1 MTTLSDLTADIADD
15 IDDTTNEYG
24 NAILKAVQG
33 AQRDC
38 ERFTFYFN
46 ETRDKSFSTLA
57 GRGIYTGADLSDI
70 ASLVRIQA
78 AFLVDAAGQVT
89 SLSPRS
95 PEELELLSDNSA
107 ASSQPTGYTYFDQ
120 AIRLYPVPDAAYTV
134 RLQLGPY
141 RLAPLSQPTDSNAW
155 LEEAYD
161 LLKARAKYR
170 LFKNTLKDANLAAEA
185 LNDWNEQFALLKA
198 ETSSRNGSGS
208 ICPTEF

>member
-1 MTTLSDLTADIADD
+1 MTTLADLTAEIADD

-46 ETRDKSFSTLA
+46 ETRDKTFATVA
-57 GRGIYTGADLSDI
+57 GRGIYTKSDLADI
-70 ASLVRIQA
+70 GSLVRIQT

-89 SLSPRS
+89 GLSPCT

-107 ASSQPTGYTYFDQ
+107 ARAQPTVYAYFNQ
-120 AIRLYPVPDAAYTV
+120 AIRLYPIPNAVHTI

-141 RLAPLSQPTDSNAW
+141 RLTPLSQPTDNNAW
-155 LEEAYD
+155 LDEAYD

-170 LFKNTLKDANLAAEA
+170 LYKNTLKDANLAAEA
-185 LNDWNEQFALLKA
+185 LNDFNEQFALTKA

-208 ICPTEF
+208 VRPTEF

>member
-1 MTTLSDLTADIADD
+1 MTTLADLTADIADD

-38 ERFTFYFN
+38 ERFTLYFN
-46 ETRDKSFSTLA
+46 ETRDKTFATVA
-57 GRGIYTGADLSDI
+57 GRGIYSESDLADI

-89 SLSPRS
+89 SLAART

-107 ASSQPTGYTYFDQ
+107 ARGQPSGYAYFNQ
-120 AIRLYPVPDAAYTV
+120 AIRLYPIPNAVYTV

-141 RLAPLSQPTDSNAW
+141 RLTPLAQPTDSNAW
-155 LEEAYD
+155 LDEAYD

-170 LFKNTLKDANLAAEA
+170 LCKNTLKDANLAAEA
-185 LNDWNEQFALLKA
+185 LNDFNEQLSQLKA
-198 ETSSRNGSGS
+198 ETSSRNGSGFVR
-208 ICPTEF
+208 PTEF